1 MLWMYVR
8 LEIARMASDR
18 RFLLLMLAMPVAMY
32 LLFTNLFGAANNQPA
47 NGLPPDV
54 ATMVSM
60 AAFGAIGAVLTAT
73 GPRIAQERTTG
84 WMRQLRI
91 TPVTTRAVLTSK
103 VLAAMVWA
111 LPAVLLVFAAAVLDH
126 HVSLSAVQWLEI
138 GGLVWIGCVPFAA
151 LGVLIG
157 YLTDD
162 ASAFPVLYGVYL
174 FLGAAGGLW
183 MPVDVLPTVLR
194 HIAHVLPSNRVA
206 EFGWTI
212 AAGHTPPPAGPAILL
227 GWLGAFA
234 GLAALAYRRT
244 ATR

>member
-1 MLWMYVR
+1 MLRMYVR
-8 LEIARMASDR
+8 LEVARMASDK
-18 RFLLLMLAMPVAMY
+18 RFLILMLAMPVAMY
-32 LLFTNLFGAANNQPA
+32 LLFTNLFGEANNRPA

-54 ATMVSM
+54 GAMVSM

-91 TPVTTRAVLTSK
+91 MPVTIRAVLAGK

-111 LPAVLLVFAAAVLDH
+111 LPAIILVFGAAVLDH
-126 HVSLSAVQWLEI
+126 GVSLSVAQWLEI
-138 GGLVWIGCVPFAA
+138 GGLLWIGAAPFAA

-174 FLGAAGGLW
+174 FLGAVGGLW
-183 MPVDVLPTVLR
+183 MPVDVLPTALQ

-212 AAGHTPPPAGPAILL
+212 AAGHRPPLAGTAILL

-234 GLAALAYRRT
+234 GLAALAYRRG
-244 ATR
+244 AAR